1 VSGSWWFADE
11 SDDESSVVVAA
22 CRGNHQAGGGS
33 GGFCRLDFDLHLR
46 KFIQEGAP
54 RLCARK
60 LRSRPCFL
68 AWMPIPGP
76 SVIPTPCPLGL
87 PERLRGVMLMD
98 LLPFWELQYF
108 LKETKFILV
117 PRYNVADL
125 VETMGTL
132 PRTVSGLKLFN
143 CLFIRREDIEL
154 LSVRPRCGHTPA
166 FTDVLCEASDFLRC
180 SLPIHTV

>member
-1 VSGSWWFADE
+1 MDANPRSLRYTHAMSLGI
-11 SDDESSVVVAA
+11 
-22 CRGNHQAGGGS
+22 AG
-33 GGFCRLDFDLHLR
+33 
-46 KFIQEGAP
+46 
-54 RLCARK
+54 
-60 LRSRPCFL
+60 
-68 AWMPIPGP
+68 
-76 SVIPTPCPLGL
+76 
-87 PERLRGVMLMD
+87 LRGVMLID

-154 LSVRPRCGHTPA
+154 LSTRPRCGDTPA